1 MWWGGHR
8 AEAEVPAMSFHQQG
22 AVPGKVLKGK
32 AGVMRAA
39 ASMQGTLSLGRTEAP
54 EIGLQTKPVPSPVS
68 PSQSV
73 VPPST
78 PHI

>member
-1 MWWGGHR
+1 
-8 AEAEVPAMSFHQQG
+8 MSFHQQG

-32 AGVMRAA
+32 AEVMRLA
-39 ASMQGTLSLGRTEAP
+39 ASMQRTLSLERTEAP
-54 EIGLQTKPVPSPVS
+54 EIGLQTEPVPSPVS
-68 PSQSV
+68 SSQPV